1 MRLGKDNDL
10 GLMGELTRNYVY
22 EKKCQGLCPMSQAPN
37 LTEDLTL
44 GGMLAVRK
52 SGTAFVTPF
61 MITQGFSEAE
71 SYPEYFLDRI
81 FNRTLI
87 HVLSM
92 QQIECSLW
100 IEI

>member
-1 MRLGKDNDL
+1 
-10 GLMGELTRNYVY
+10 
-22 EKKCQGLCPMSQAPN
+22 MSQAPN
-37 LTEDLTL
+37 LTGVTL
-44 GGMLAVRK
+44 RVGGGGEGMLAVRK
-52 SGTAFVTPF
+52 SGKAFVTPF

-100 IEI
+100 MEI

>member
-1 MRLGKDNDL
+1 
-10 GLMGELTRNYVY
+10 
-22 EKKCQGLCPMSQAPN
+22 MSQAPN
-37 LTEDLTL
+37 LTEGVTFW
-44 GGMLAVRK
+44 GGGEREMLAVRK

-71 SYPEYFLDRI
+71 SYPEYFLDRN
-81 FNRTLI
+81 FNHTLI

-92 QQIECSLW
+92 QQIECSVW